1 VRTEAA
7 RGMFAEAVDL
17 VVQIGWRNDRRVG
30 LGIWEVA
37 GLAGGEVKFRQLW
50 QPGDE
55 ALAATTRRRG

>member
-1 VRTEAA
+1 
-7 RGMFAEAVDL
+7 MFAEAVDL

-30 LGIWEVA
+30 LGVWEVA

-55 ALAATTRRRG
+55 GLSSITRRRG